1 MCSRLLYRGS
11 LSLPDSYLLLDG
23 LTFSANLLANKDLL
37 HNPLALAL
45 ESMRGRP
52 SLRLKGTE
60 SLKDLC
66 IDPSDDVCMDIHT
79 SATLS
84 RVYFE
89 NILCLSCLSPDG
101 RTEIGVRVAL
111 GDTDGPATTEML
123 IFGETLS
130 SSTSTTPFLTI
141 RVACITPA
149 TRAPRP
155 DDPTPRKP
163 PIHTLTR
170 KQTIGELAANTRIK
184 VNANGKED
192 DSGVVRR
199 AREVMLHIPNSK
211 SHRRGKEKERA
222 FKLPALPAN
231 HAPDAD
237 VFGPVS
243 DPKGKARTVD
253 EGIGDIEQENKSVC
267 LPLFLHVVALNITFQ
282 IIKKFTVRHL
292 DAVGVSKS
300 HPEFKEVFGFVYRGT
315 AFALRATI
323 KKSPVSGLAVNTLV
337 EAHIKL
343 YVT

>member
-60 SLKDLC
+60 SLEKLC
-66 IDPSDDVCMDIHT
+66 IDPSDDVCMDIHP

-89 NILCLSCLSPDG
+89 NILCLSRLSPDG

-123 IFGETLS
+123 IFGDTLS
-130 SSTSTTPFLTI
+130 SSTSATSLTI
-141 RVACITPA
+141 RVARITPA

-163 PIHTLTR
+163 PLHLLTR

-184 VNANGKED
+184 VNVNGKGED
-192 DSGVVRR
+192 SEVVRR
-199 AREVMLHIPNSK
+199 AREVMLHLPSSK
-211 SHRRGKEKERA
+211 PRGRGKDKERGGL
-222 FKLPALPAN
+222 FKVPALPAN
-231 HAPDAD
+231 HAADAD

-243 DPKGKARTVD
+243 DPKGKARAVD
-253 EGIGDIEQENKSVC
+253 EGIGDIEQENKS
-267 LPLFLHVVALNITFQ
+267 

-292 DAVGVSKS
+292 DAVGVSKA

-323 KKSPVSGLAVNTLV
+323 KKSPVSALALDTLV

-343 YVT
+343 YVTT